1 MAKKQVGFDY
11 TKLLMFAIPLV
22 IAVGTYFV
30 LQYRVD
36 AAEKKI
42 DKVETKQEASETAY
56 AQVAVTEAKIQA
68 NLENQQK
75 SLDDIKDL
83 LKDMVKK

>member
-1 MAKKQVGFDY
+1 MVKKQQFDY
-11 TKLLMFAIPLV
+11 TKLLMFAVPLV

-42 DKVETKQEASETAY
+42 EKVENKQAASDVAY
-56 AQVAVTEAKIQA
+56 AQVAVTEAKIQV